1 MVGEAWKM
9 GVLRS
14 QLAVGDVQLK
24 DARCTVTLGVPAP
37 NVVYTVFDGYVDGE
51 LCAKMLDDLG
61 RLCAPLPRVVLFT
74 DAELLVGYTPEVR
87 PLASEWMKSLG
98 SKLVNDHI
106 LVRSKVVAMGVAV
119 ANLAVG
125 GILRAYSS
133 RSDFNAAA
141 RLAGVPVARVRAVP

>member
-1 MVGEAWKM
+1 MQEM
-9 GVLRS
+9 GVVRS
-14 QLAVGDVQLK
+14 QLALGDVQLK

-37 NVVYTVFDGYVDGE
+37 DVVYTVFEGYVDAE
-51 LCAKMLDDLG
+51 LCAKMLDELS
-61 RLCAPLPRVVLFT
+61 RLCTPLSKVVQFT
-74 DAELLVGYTPEVR
+74 DAELLRGYTPEVR

-98 SKLVNDHI
+98 RKLVSDHI

-141 RLAGVPVARVRAVP
+141 RLAGVPAARVRAVP